1 MRLLTLRGKYCLFR
15 VEIWVNLKS
24 NIVKQTNKWFALAL
38 ILIAPLLT
46 IVDVYIINMAIPAIK
61 NQYQTV
67 DSLTEL
73 VISAYLVGYCVF
85 LITGSRLGDYYGRKK
100 AFLGGMLGFTLTSA
114 LCGWAVT
121 IEQLIIFRFLQ
132 GIAAAL
138 MVPQTLTIMQ
148 LTFTEAKERS
158 IAFGLLGVA
167 MGIASIIGQY
177 LGGYFIGHAFIE
189 ESWRLIFLINI
200 PLGVIT
206 LGLAFFFLTESKLDK
221 VGRFDISGVV
231 LLTIALSLL
240 VYNLT
245 IIPEQGLTLPIIT
258 ALLVSL
264 VFFYIFGKNQY
275 KKTIENA
282 NPLLNTALFSIKS
295 FNFVL
300 LIALFYFG
308 AHNTFLMMSSIQ
320 WQQYLDLDVLQASH
334 YYTFN
339 GIGFLIGS
347 FVALRTLPRY
357 GINLLLVGCF
367 LMIISIGLQLFLLT
381 DKANTP
387 FIPYLLLFYGLGQG
401 VVLPSISSYAL
412 RKIPPQYAAL
422 AAGVYS
428 TVQQFS
434 SAFGL
439 SIIGSIYFYSLHA
452 GLNGYKVGMTCVCLY
467 LICSI
472 VLLYRLSTFT
482 DVNVVAKPIVSE

>member
-1 MRLLTLRGKYCLFR
+1 MTPP
-15 VEIWVNLKS
+15 
-24 NIVKQTNKWFALAL
+24 TNKWFALAL
-38 ILIAPLLT
+38 ILTAPLLT

-85 LITGSRLGDYYGRKK
+85 LITGSRIGDYYGRKK
-100 AFLGGMLGFTLTSA
+100 AFLWGMLGFTLTSA
-114 LCGWAVT
+114 LCGWANT
-121 IEQLIIFRFLQ
+121 IEQLIIFRFFQ

-138 MVPQTLTIMQ
+138 MVPQTLTIIQ

-177 LGGYFIGHAFIE
+177 LGGYFIGHAFIA

-200 PLGVIT
+200 PLGAVT
-206 LGLAFFFLTESKLDK
+206 LGLAFFFLTESKLDN
-221 VGRFDISGVV
+221 VGKFDISGVA
-231 LLTIALSLL
+231 LLTVALSLL
-240 VYNLT
+240 VYHLT
-245 IIPEQGLTLPIIT
+245 IIPEEGLTIYIVAALII
-258 ALLVSL
+258 SL
-264 VFFYIFGKNQY
+264 IFFYIFGKNQY
-275 KKTIENA
+275 QKTIENA
-282 NPLLNTALFSIKS
+282 NPLLNTDLFRIKS

-320 WQQYLDLDVLQASH
+320 WQQYLGLNVLEASH

-339 GIGFLIGS
+339 GIGFLVAS
-347 FVALRTLPRY
+347 FVALRILPIY
-357 GINLLLVGCF
+357 GIKLLLIGCF
-367 LMIISIGLQLFLLT
+367 LMIISISLQLFLLT

-387 FIPYLLLFYGLGQG
+387 YIPYLLLGYGLGQG
-401 VVLPSISSYAL
+401 IVLPSILNYAL

-439 SIIGSIYFYSLHA
+439 SIIGSIYFYSVHA
-452 GLNGYKVGMTCVCLY
+452 GWNGYKVGMTCVLLY
-467 LICSI
+467 LIGVI
-472 VLLYRLSTFT
+472 MLLYRLSTFT
-482 DVNVVAKPIVSE
+482 DVNVVSKQMVSE

>member
-1 MRLLTLRGKYCLFR
+1 LGI
-15 VEIWVNLKS
+15 EIGNSKS
-24 NIVKQTNKWFALAL
+24 IIVKQTNKWFALAL
-38 ILIAPLLT
+38 ILVAPLLT

-85 LITGSRLGDYYGRKK
+85 LITGSRVGDYYGRKK
-100 AFLGGMLGFTLTSA
+100 AFLWGMLGFTLTSA
-114 LCGWAVT
+114 LCGWAGT
-121 IEQLIIFRFLQ
+121 MYQLILFRFFQ

-148 LTFTEAKERS
+148 LTFVQAKERS
-158 IAFGLLGVA
+158 TAFGLLGVA

-177 LGGYFIGHAFIE
+177 LGGYFIGHAFIA

-206 LGLAFFFLTESKLDK
+206 LALSYFFLTESKLDN
-221 VGRFDISGVV
+221 VGRFDISGVL
-231 LLTIALSLL
+231 LLTSALGLL
-240 VYNLT
+240 VYHLT
-245 IIPEQGLTLPIIT
+245 IIPEQGLTLIIMI
-258 ALLVSL
+258 ALVVSVVL
-264 VFFYIFGKNQY
+264 FYIFGKNQHQ
-275 KKTIENA
+275 KTLKNA
-282 NPLLNTALFSIKS
+282 QPLLNTALFSIKS

-300 LIALFYFG
+300 LIVLFFFG
-308 AHNTFLMMSSIQ
+308 AHNTFFFISSIQ
-320 WQQYLDLDVLQASH
+320 WQQYLGLDALEASH

-339 GIGFLIGS
+339 GIGFLTAS
-347 FVALRTLPRY
+347 FIALRVLPRY
-357 GINLLLVGCF
+357 GIKLLLIGCF
-367 LMIISIGLQLFLLT
+367 LMIVSVIFQLILLT

-387 FIPYLLLFYGLGQG
+387 YIPYLLLCYGLGQG
-401 VVLPSISSYAL
+401 IVLPSILSYAL
-412 RKIPPQYAAL
+412 RKIPSEYAAL

-452 GLNGYKVGMTCVCLY
+452 GWNGYKAGMTCVCLY
-467 LICSI
+467 LISVM

-482 DVNVVAKPIVSE
+482 DVNVQKK

>member
-1 MRLLTLRGKYCLFR
+1 
-15 VEIWVNLKS
+15 LKP
-24 NIVKQTNKWFALAL
+24 TNKWFALAL
-38 ILIAPLLT
+38 ILTAPLLT

-61 NQYQTV
+61 KQYQTV

-85 LITGSRLGDYYGRKK
+85 LITGSRMGDYYGRKK
-100 AFLGGMLGFTLTSA
+100 IFLWGMVGFTLTSA
-114 LCGWAVT
+114 LCGWANT
-121 IEQLIIFRFLQ
+121 IEQLIIFRFFQ

-138 MVPQTLTIMQ
+138 MVPQTLTIIQ

-177 LGGYFIGHAFIE
+177 LGGYFI
-189 ESWRLIFLINI
+189 NI

-206 LGLAFFFLTESKLDK
+206 LGLAFFFLAESKLDK
-221 VGRFDISGVV
+221 IGRFDISGVV
-231 LLTIALSLL
+231 LLTIALGLL

-245 IIPEQGLTLPIIT
+245 IIPEQGLTLSIIV
-258 ALLVSL
+258 ALIISL

-275 KKTIENA
+275 QKTMKNA
-282 NPLLNTALFSIKS
+282 NPLLNTNLFSIKS
-295 FNFVL
+295 FNFIL

-320 WQQYLDLDVLQASH
+320 WQQYLGLDVLQASH

-347 FVALRTLPRY
+347 FVALRTLSRY
-357 GINLLLVGCF
+357 GINLLLIGCF
-367 LMIISIGLQLFLLT
+367 LMIVSIGLQLFLLT

-387 FIPYLLLFYGLGQG
+387 YIPYLLLFYGLGQG

-452 GLNGYKVGMTCVCLY
+452 GWDGYKVGMTCVCSY
-467 LICSI
+467 LIAVI
-472 VLLYRLSTFT
+472 VLLYHLSTFT
-482 DVNVVAKPIVSE
+482 DVNVAIKPAVSE

>member
-1 MRLLTLRGKYCLFR
+1 
-15 VEIWVNLKS
+15 
-24 NIVKQTNKWFALAL
+24 
-38 ILIAPLLT
+38 
-46 IVDVYIINMAIPAIK
+46 
-61 NQYQTV
+61 
-67 DSLTEL
+67 
-73 VISAYLVGYCVF
+73 
-85 LITGSRLGDYYGRKK
+85 
-100 AFLGGMLGFTLTSA
+100 MLGFTFTSA
-114 LCGWAVT
+114 LCGWSAT
-121 IEQLIIFRFLQ
+121 IEQLIIFRFFQ

-148 LTFTEAKERS
+148 LTFTEAKERN

-177 LGGYFIGHAFIE
+177 LGGYFIGHAFIA

-200 PLGVIT
+200 PLGILT

-221 VGRFDISGVV
+221 IGRFDISGVA
-231 LLTIALSLL
+231 LLTIALGLL

-245 IIPEQGLTLPIIT
+245 IIPEQGLTVPIVA

-264 VFFYIFGKNQY
+264 ILFYIFSKNQY
-275 KKTIENA
+275 EKTLKNA
-282 NPLLNTALFSIKS
+282 QPLLNTALFSIKS

-300 LIALFYFG
+300 LIVLFYFG
-308 AHNTFLMMSSIQ
+308 AHNTFFMMSSIQ
-320 WQQYLDLDVLQASH
+320 WQQYLGLDALEASS
-334 YYTFN
+334 YYTFM
-339 GIGFLIGS
+339 GVGFLTAS
-347 FVALRTLPRY
+347 FIALRLLPRY

-367 LMIISIGLQLFLLT
+367 LMIVSVVMQLFLLT
-381 DKANTP
+381 NKTNTAY
-387 FIPYLLLFYGLGQG
+387 IPYLLLLYGLGQG
-401 VVLPSISSYAL
+401 IVLPSILNFAL

-439 SIIGSIYFYSLHA
+439 SIIGSVYFYSVHA
-452 GLNGYKVGMTCVCLY
+452 DLNGYQVGMTCVLVY

-472 VLLYRLSTFT
+472 GLLYRLSTFR
-482 DVNVVAKPIVSE
+482 DVNVVIKPVVSD

>member
-1 MRLLTLRGKYCLFR
+1 M
-15 VEIWVNLKS
+15 
-24 NIVKQTNKWFALAL
+24 KQTNKWFALAL
-38 ILIAPLLT
+38 ILVAPLLT

-85 LITGSRLGDYYGRKK
+85 LITGSRVGDYYGRKK
-100 AFLGGMLGFTLTSA
+100 AFLWGMLGFTLTSA
-114 LCGWAVT
+114 LCGWAGT
-121 IEQLIIFRFLQ
+121 IEQLIIFRFFQ

-158 IAFGLLGVA
+158 ITFGLLGVA

-177 LGGYFIGHAFIE
+177 LGGYFIGHAFIA

-206 LGLAFFFLTESKLDK
+206 LGLAFFFLTESKLDN
-221 VGRFDISGVV
+221 VGRFDISGVL
-231 LLTIALSLL
+231 LLTTALGLL
-240 VYNLT
+240 VYHLT
-245 IIPEQGLTLPIIT
+245 IIPEQGLTLTIVA

-264 VFFYIFGKNQY
+264 VLFYIFGKNQY
-275 KKTIENA
+275 QKTLNNA
-282 NPLLNTALFSIKS
+282 QPLLNTALFSIKS

-300 LIALFYFG
+300 LIVLFFFG
-308 AHNTFLMMSSIQ
+308 AHNTFFFISSIQ
-320 WQQYLDLDVLQASH
+320 WQQYLGLNPLEASH

-339 GIGFLIGS
+339 GIGFLTAS
-347 FVALRTLPRY
+347 FVALRVLPRY
-357 GINLLLVGCF
+357 GIKLLLVGCF
-367 LMIISIGLQLFLLT
+367 LMIVSVIFQLILLT
-381 DKANTP
+381 DKANTAY
-387 FIPYLLLFYGLGQG
+387 IPYLLLLYGLGQG
-401 VVLPSISSYAL
+401 IVLPSILNYAL

-452 GLNGYKVGMTCVCLY
+452 GWNGYRVGMTCVCLY
-467 LICSI
+467 LIGVI

-482 DVNVVAKPIVSE
+482 DVNVVAKPVVNE